1 MTALMRCL
9 LFGLLTVGAA
19 GEHAA
24 AQPYPSRPV
33 TFVVPFAPGGGTEFL
48 ARMLGQR
55 LEQRFGKPFVIDN
68 RPGGGGVTGAV
79 AGARAAP
86 DGHTILMAPA
96 PVMAINVTL
105 HKKLAYDPAVDFVPL
120 ALVVVSPYVL
130 VVNPSLPVQS
140 VAELA
145 GPGQHVLG
153 ELFKTMTGTEIA
165 QVPYRG
171 TLAALNDIVAG
182 HVQGMFCDIPPT
194 IGLITEGKLRALGVT
209 TTRRLPAL
217 PEVPPLSDAGPGYD
231 AQSWLMIV
239 VPAGTPTDVVE
250 RLHAEFKSIMA
261 QPDVTEPVAKLGILP
276 IDTPSVAE
284 LQRFV
289 KSEIVRWGKLVQQA
303 GIAGSQ

>member
-1 MTALMRCL
+1 
-9 LFGLLTVGAA
+9 
-19 GEHAA
+19 
-24 AQPYPSRPV
+24 
-33 TFVVPFAPGGGTEFL
+33 
-48 ARMLGQR
+48 
-55 LEQRFGKPFVIDN
+55 
-68 RPGGGGVTGAV
+68 
-79 AGARAAP
+79 
-86 DGHTILMAPA
+86 
-96 PVMAINVTL
+96 
-105 HKKLAYDPAVDFVPL
+105 
-120 ALVVVSPYVL
+120 VVSPYVL

-171 TLAALNDIVAG
+171 TPAALNDIVAG

-209 TTRRLPAL
+209 TTRRVPAL
-217 PEVPPLSDAGPGYD
+217 PEVPPLSEAGVPGYD